1 MSNDNEV
8 TVEVLEKRD
17 AAIIN
22 LHAMLARKK
31 RGDRI
36 TAAEI
41 VEATGFEDW
50 RSFRV
55 PIHRYVASANLVAM
69 AVPND
74 GWRIGLPADHIDF
87 AERKRRS
94 ALKKERRGLKA
105 LVDTPIAE
113 LDDRQTRRAEFL
125 TVRAASRV
133 QSGQKD
139 DKEIRKVLKI
149 GTERVPLRFSTLETN
164 DTDK

>member
-1 MSNDNEV
+1 MSDDNEAS
-8 TVEVLEKRD
+8 VEVLEKRE
-17 AAIIN
+17 AALVN
-22 LHAMLARKK
+22 LHAMLAGKK

-50 RSFRV
+50 RSFRG
-55 PIHRYVASANLVAM
+55 PIHRYVASASLVSV

-87 AERKRRS
+87 AEKKRQS
-94 ALKKERRGLKA
+94 ALRKERRGLKA
-105 LVDTPIAE
+105 LVDTPIVE

-125 TVRAASRV
+125 TVRAAARV
-133 QSGQKD
+133 QSSQKD
-139 DKEIRKVLKI
+139 DKEIRKELKI
-149 GTERVPLRFSTLETN
+149 GSERVPLRIATLETN
-164 DTDK
+164 NTEE